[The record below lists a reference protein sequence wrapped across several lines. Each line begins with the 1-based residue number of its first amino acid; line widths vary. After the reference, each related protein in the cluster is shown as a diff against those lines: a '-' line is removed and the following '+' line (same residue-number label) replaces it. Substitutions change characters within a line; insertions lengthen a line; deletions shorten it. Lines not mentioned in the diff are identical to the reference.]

1 MLLIS
6 LHLLTVLPAALLGA
20 YLLASRKGTPRH
32 RALGKGYMV
41 LMLVTASI
49 ALLMPATVGPR
60 LLGHFGFIHIFCLIV
75 LVSVPRAWFAIRR
88 GDRVTHQRG
97 MVFTY
102 VGAIVIAGAFT
113 LAPGRMIH
121 GWLFGS
127 QQAGTPASVA
137 GGAVN

>member
-41 LMLVTASI
+41 LML
-49 ALLMPATVGPR
+49 
-60 LLGHFGFIHIFCLIV
+60 
-75 LVSVPRAWFAIRR
+75 
-88 GDRVTHQRG
+88 
-97 MVFTY
+97 
-102 VGAIVIAGAFT
+102 
-113 LAPGRMIH
+113 APGRMIH